1 MYVQK
6 TARCR
11 FKKTLLLY
19 LRDALSCILNE
30 RNRYN
35 DHPNTKHL
43 KNQIHVNAGLF
54 YVKNLNGKQLL
65 YYSDHLITGLFRK
78 CNTCILFRP
87 NGSAVCQ

>member
-43 KNQIHVNAGLF
+43 KNQINVNA
-54 YVKNLNGKQLL
+54 VKGN
-65 YYSDHLITGLFRK
+65 FR
-78 CNTCILFRP
+78 
-87 NGSAVCQ
+87 